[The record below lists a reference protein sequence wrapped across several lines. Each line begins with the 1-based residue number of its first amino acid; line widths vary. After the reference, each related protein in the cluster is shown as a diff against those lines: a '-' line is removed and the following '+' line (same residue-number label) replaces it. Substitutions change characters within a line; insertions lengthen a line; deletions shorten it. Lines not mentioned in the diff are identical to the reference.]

1 MHASTT
7 LKDRAF
13 LMVFNPTKERITR
26 TIRVPFYYTGMKGKF
41 EIKEKDKVIMQMPI
55 SKDQFASITI
65 SIPAEGYNWFV
76 IREVN

>member
-1 MHASTT
+1 
-7 LKDRAF
+7 
-13 LMVFNPTKERITR
+13 
-26 TIRVPFYYTGMKGKF
+26 MKGKF